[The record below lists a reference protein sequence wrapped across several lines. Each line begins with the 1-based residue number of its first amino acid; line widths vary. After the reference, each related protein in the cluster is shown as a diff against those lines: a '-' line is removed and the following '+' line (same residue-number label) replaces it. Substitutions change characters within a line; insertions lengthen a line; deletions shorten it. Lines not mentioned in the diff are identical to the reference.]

1 MGKISLSS
9 CINGSSTT
17 VSSLYP
23 LRWSSADTPEDR
35 SKELMTQDEV
45 YGALVTK
52 FFEVNDYPQLAWMH
66 HIACK
71 RYCQAAVSLIAV
83 DGQTQNLSEKHVR
96 L

>member
-1 MGKISLSS
+1 
-9 CINGSSTT
+9 
-17 VSSLYP
+17 
-23 LRWSSADTPEDR
+23 
-35 SKELMTQDEV
+35 
-45 YGALVTK
+45 
-52 FFEVNDYPQLAWMH
+52 MH